1 MRCANI
7 GLFSIRRTDNMH
19 GISQTLQILRIPPAV
34 PTVRGGKVG
43 DVHRGE
49 KKTVA
54 GIINVFE
61 FVSLS
66 C

>member
-1 MRCANI
+1 
-7 GLFSIRRTDNMH
+7 MH